1 MNNLIEK
8 TILEIKNYLF
18 DFNKDKFYG
27 TYVYMDKE
35 YIASNLLFSLL
46 IQKYSE
52 KEFVYFENINLNTFI
67 DCVKKT
73 LMPKYMDSYTKNK
86 TVKLLK
92 EILDITDC
100 IVKMNSITFSFHD
113 ILTNKIDV
121 KDLKENL
128 INTLNDDMRFSLPH
142 MDTIE
147 KEMMNRFDNIKSPLI
162 KLVKSK
168 ARGNQKQMAQQ
179 FLSIGYKV
187 DKQSNILKRPII
199 ESLIDGVK
207 DENSYFVQAIGCRN
221 AIIQGTNSVADSGY
235 LNRKLSFGTID
246 INLSDVNDCG
256 ADKFLE
262 IEVNKFNKNSLLNG
276 RFIYENGKVKLVKAD
291 EIDSYIGKKVK
302 LRSPITCKC
311 KSGICKTCY
320 GVLYPINK
328 NLSIGLLSA
337 TTIAEIITQKLLS
350 TKHLL
355 VAHIEKDNEHIMEYI
370 DISHDLD
377 TIVCKKPFKLSIT
390 KYGKIFFIDEK
401 NNLNEEF
408 KHNFKN
414 LSIDGVCISSIEE
427 YEKEFKEG
435 DIIFTKIQD
444 YINSDMNVLLK
455 SINRIFEKS
464 QFMNNIN
471 DYNEYYPHMLDL
483 VLNMGH
489 VQSIHSEIIM
499 SQMVKV
505 KGEHFKLWREN
516 QDKEQEILA
525 FTKSNL
531 SNNLFNNI
539 LFERVDESLMDLN
552 NYLSESKKITKYEK
566 LFSVSE

>member
-128 INTLNDDMRFSLPH
+128 VNTLNDDMRFSLPH

-370 DISHDLD
+370 DISHALD

-414 LSIDGVCISSIEE
+414 LSIDDICISSIEE
-427 YEKEFKEG
+427 YEKEFEEG

-464 QFMNNIN
+464 QFMSNIN

>member
-1 MNNLIEK
+1 MNNLIEE
-8 TILEIKNYLF
+8 TILNIKNFLF
-18 DFNKDKFYG
+18 NYDKEKFYG
-27 TYVYMDKE
+27 KYIYEDKE
-35 YIASNLLFSLL
+35 YIASNLLFSLI
-46 IQKYSE
+46 IQKYRGGD
-52 KEFVYFENINLNTFI
+52 FVYFENIDLNTFT
-67 DCVKKT
+67 DCIYKT
-73 LMPKYMDSYTKNK
+73 LIPKYSDKETKEK
-86 TVKLLK
+86 TVKLLT
-92 EILDITDC
+92 EILDITDQ
-100 IVKMNSITFSFHD
+100 IVRLNSITFSFHD
-113 ILTNKIDV
+113 VLTNRIKVD
-121 KDLKENL
+121 DLKQDL
-128 INTLNDDMRFSLPH
+128 IETLNDDMRFSLPH
-142 MDTIE
+142 MDKVE
-147 KEMMNRFDNIKSPLI
+147 KEMMKRFEDIRSPLI

-199 ESLIDGVK
+199 ESLIEGVR

-246 INLSDVNDCG
+246 INLSDENDCG

-276 RFIYENGKVKLVKAD
+276 RFIYENGKTKLVRAD
-291 EIDSYIGKKVK
+291 EIDSYVGKTVK

-355 VAHIEKDNEHIMEYI
+355 VAHIEKDNEHIMDYI
-370 DISHDLD
+370 NISHERDS
-377 TIVCKKPFKLSIT
+377 IICKKPFKLSIT
-390 KYGKIFFIDEK
+390 KYGKIFFIDKK
-401 NNLNEEF
+401 NGLNEEF
-408 KHNFKN
+408 KHNFKY
-414 LSIDGVCISSIEE
+414 LSLNGVQIHSIEE
-427 YEKEFKEG
+427 CEVDFVEG
-435 DIIFTKIQD
+435 DIVFTRIRD
-444 YINSDMNVLLK
+444 YINSDMNILLK

-464 QFMNNIN
+464 QVMSTIN

-505 KGEHFKLWREN
+505 KGEHYKLWREH
-516 QDKEQEILA
+516 QDCEQEILA

-552 NYLSESKKITKYEK
+552 NYLSDSKKITKYEK
-566 LFSVSE
+566 LFSVNE